1 MNGMP
6 ELLVVVTVCAGL
18 PFLFCAALA
27 AAGRVRFAWMVP
39 AAILCLWIV
48 LAVGVTVVDRHGQ
61 AGLAA
66 VLISAV
72 VFVPAL
78 VGGVAGGL
86 VGWIAARLTG
96 RRAAGGEQR

>member
-1 MNGMP
+1 MNGVP
-6 ELLVVVTVCAGL
+6 ELLAVVAVCAAA
-18 PFLFCAALA
+18 PFLLCAALA
-27 AAGRVRFAWMVP
+27 AAGRVRLAGMVP

-48 LAVGVTVVDRHGQ
+48 LAVGVTIVDRHGQ

-78 VGGVAGGL
+78 VGGALGVL
-86 VGWIAARLTG
+86 VGWIAARLT
-96 RRAAGGEQR
+96 RRPAAGGEEG